1 MSGTPNRRGHP
12 RLAFGA
18 AIVVL
23 AVTITAAALSSHA
36 GDWRPTSLLIVL
48 AGFAI
53 ASQLMPIELRPR
65 SRPLRG
71 WYFSSTAPFVFAAV
85 CLGPAPAVALASL
98 ALAVSTLVE
107 RTPWRDAIANAA
119 DHGLFALTAGLL
131 AELATRKFNISSD
144 DPAFALLVVVTYAY
158 ILVLN
163 LAQTAGYGALSDG
176 EPLREAVPFLWR
188 GQLIAEAPIVLVTG
202 FTAYIY
208 ATSGLAALAVLAVV
222 QLWFAYGARE
232 LHRSMERG
240 DRIAELSAS
249 RGRLVGQILS
259 AEENE
264 RRRLAETL
272 HDGPMQNLLAVSQD
286 LSEVRRT
293 AELTRARGALDA
305 TVDQLR
311 EAISDLHPAVLAHV
325 GLPTAIE
332 SIAMTH
338 ARRIGFNVTISVD
351 PNVPEELENLVFT
364 ISRELLANSAKHSG
378 ATRVVLRVAR
388 VDDAV
393 QLIGTDDGH
402 GFAERSLG
410 AALDRGHIGLASIS
424 ERVEALGGR
433 FEIDSQPGHGTR
445 VSVIVPAVTGPGI
458 VPAGV
463 EPASRATPMVPPSG
477 ATQPPVSATP
487 SR

>member
-1 MSGTPNRRGHP
+1 VVILAGTV
-12 RLAFGA
+12 A
-18 AIVVL
+18 ATGV
-23 AVTITAAALSSHA
+23 SSDA
-36 GDWRPTSLLIVL
+36 GDWRPTSLLLVL
-48 AGFAI
+48 TGFAV

-65 SRPLRG
+65 SHPLRG
-71 WYFSSTAPFVFAAV
+71 WYFSSTAPLVLAAV
-85 CLGPAPAVALASL
+85 CLGPAPAVALAL
-98 ALAVSTLVE
+98 IALAVSTVVE
-107 RTPWRDAIANAA
+107 RTPWRYAVTNAS
-119 DHGLFALTAGLL
+119 DYGFFALTAGLL
-131 AELATRKFNISSD
+131 AELAARELSIATH
-144 DPAFALLVVVTYAY
+144 DPTFAVLVVVTYAY
-158 ILVLN
+158 ILALN

-176 EPLREAVPFLWR
+176 EPIREAVPFLWR
-188 GQLIAEAPIVLVTG
+188 GQLIVEAPIVVVTG

-232 LHRSMERG
+232 LHRSI
-240 DRIAELSAS
+240 DRADRVAELSAT

-272 HDGPMQNLLAVSQD
+272 HDGPMQNLLAASQD
-286 LSEVRRT
+286 LSEVHPT
-293 AELTRARGALDA
+293 PEITRARGALDA

-325 GLPTAIE
+325 GLPAAIE
-332 SIAMTH
+332 SIALAH
-338 ARRIGFNVTISVD
+338 ARRIGFSMTICVD
-351 PNVPEELENLVFT
+351 PNVPAELENLVFT

-393 QLIGTDDGH
+393 QLIASDNGH

-433 FEIDSQPGHGTR
+433 FEIDSQHGHGTR
-445 VSVIVPAVTGPGI
+445 VSVILPAVTAPGI
-458 VPAGV
+458 VPGGV
-463 EPASRATPMVPPSG
+463 EPGTRAAAMVPPAG
-477 ATQPPVSATP
+477 ATQSPISAAR